1 MTLTTLPARETS
13 LPEEML
19 RSLFAE
25 EARLLA
31 ELERVREDQRSWRN
45 AYAEAQ
51 GLLMRPGMDAL
62 RRTLAA

>member
-13 LPEEML
+13 LLEEML

-45 AYAEAQ
+45 AYAEAH
-51 GLLMRPGMDAL
+51 GLLMRPSLDAL
-62 RRTLAA
+62 RKVVG